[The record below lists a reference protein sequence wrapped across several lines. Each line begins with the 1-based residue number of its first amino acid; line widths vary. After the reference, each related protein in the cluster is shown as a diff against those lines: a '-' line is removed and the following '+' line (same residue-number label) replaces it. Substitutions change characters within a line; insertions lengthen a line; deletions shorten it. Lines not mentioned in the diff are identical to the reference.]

1 MIWITL
7 LSSTD
12 CQTFL
17 RTVTLPTDPLTSMM
31 PTAYLKS
38 SGQIP
43 SSSCTLLYVLIPENS
58 PFHKQ
63 LQKLALYCRPYSEN
77 QLGNSKA
84 YESNYNYSTAVI
96 IKTLPAVYKPI
107 QMYSC
112 YMGNGKNTKA
122 SNSMPRNFSDCYI
135 TNSVT
140 TIPIYD
146 KMPRQ

>member
-1 MIWITL
+1 MTWITL

-12 CQTFL
+12 CQTSL

-31 PTAYLKS
+31 PTAYLKL

-43 SSSCTLLYVLIPENS
+43 SSSTLLHVLITENS
-58 PFHKQ
+58 PLHKQ

-96 IKTLPAVYKPI
+96 IKTLPAVYKAI
-107 QMYSC
+107 QTYSC

-122 SNSMPRNFSDCYI
+122 SDSVPHNFSDCYI
-135 TNSVT
+135 TNAVT
-140 TIPIYD
+140 TIPVHD
-146 KMPRQ
+146 KMPEQ